1 MFFILI
7 SSIVI
12 IVGLI
17 MFKMEWGDESPFI
30 FMIIGIVILFLSLL
44 ILPLERC
51 DNRSKIFKYEA
62 MKESLAIARDSGDDI
77 EKAAVLNSIIA
88 TNQKL
93 ASAKYW
99 NESMW
104 FDWYIVDEWANLPPL
119 R

>member
-1 MFFILI
+1 MFFLLI
-7 SSIVI
+7 PTIAI

-17 MFKMEWGDESPFI
+17 MFKMEWHDDIAFLVTSVGS
-30 FMIIGIVILFLSLL
+30 VILFFALL
-44 ILPLERC
+44 FLPLERC
-51 DNRSKIFKYEA
+51 DNESKILKYEA
-62 MKESLAIARDSGDDI
+62 MKESLAIARDNGDDI